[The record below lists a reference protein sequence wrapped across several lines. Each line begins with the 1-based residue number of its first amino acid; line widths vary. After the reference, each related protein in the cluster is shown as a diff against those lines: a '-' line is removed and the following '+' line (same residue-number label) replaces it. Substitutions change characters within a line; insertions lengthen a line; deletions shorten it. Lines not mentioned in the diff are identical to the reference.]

1 MKKNYVLLIFTFF
14 ILAPCYSAIIY
25 VKPDGSGNGT
35 SWANAY
41 GSLST
46 ALQNA
51 LSGDEIWVKQGT
63 YKPTT
68 GLDANASFTFK
79 NGVKVYGG
87 FIGIETTLTARADVS
102 GTTTFLSGLLST
114 SVHSKTILK
123 VKNSLSDLNLLD
135 GFTIRDAHWV
145 MTAAQNGGAG
155 VQVIASKI
163 ELKNVHINHNTI
175 ELINVLPYANSDSL
189 IGGAGIYSRQS
200 DIKLRNV
207 HVKDNNL
214 NMSYTT
220 IVNNGGSQGSGA
232 GIFVLKG
239 KINFKKGTI
248 DNNRINNTNYLV
260 LGGGGAFI
268 SQADSVHLEA
278 VTVKNNRLISN
289 NSITGA
295 GLHLMSDSKV
305 KLINN
310 LYYNNFCNPTSDG
323 SSNSGHAV
331 YFANTTVTVSN
342 NTFGRNN
349 PINVDPAPEG
359 VSISFSNLTFNNCV
373 FLERFRH
380 SPTGNTIVHNKSI
393 SKYLIDQGTQNN
405 VTIAEMGFVNIHSG
419 NYTPKSCSTYLNIGT
434 NSYNTITTDL
444 NGNPRIVGSAIDP
457 GAIELQNQWDN
468 RVYVDVASTNSTQDG
483 TSWATAF
490 TDLQDALNCG
500 CVVNSVST
508 HPAEVWVAEGTY
520 NLKVPVNSEDPMYAD
535 NYLYQSFLLKKNQ
548 KLYGGLINGATTL
561 TERDT
566 TFATHQSILSGLTE
580 LGKVYVVVEA
590 ANTDFTTELN
600 GFIVQDGYAVQ
611 DPGPVNYNCGPG
623 ISVRDGAITL
633 NNVWVRDNT
642 SRQDGGGIFVQ
653 YSALHADN
661 LKVTGNTSLD
671 GMGGGIAYWTLSG
684 SVIPQSVLKHLE
696 ISNNTADF
704 AGGGL
709 KTEINANITIEDFK
723 IENNTAMYY
732 GGGAYLSQGTVTMA
746 GGVFK
751 NNSLADGSTGGAVFA
766 DNTGTP
772 NTTSF
777 ESVLFSGNTGSN
789 GGAISSANN
798 HLSCVNCTFVGNV
811 ASTNGNVAFVSGI
824 TPGAFSVKNSII
836 VNGTGNDMMGWPAQ
850 TTANPGITI
859 EHSLLTGSLPTV
871 FTNGGNL
878 QLNTDPEFVDAANGD
893 YRLIGCGPAV
903 DMGVNAL
910 ITLNPQHDAGEETRI
925 KNSIVDLGAFE
936 YQYLDLAF
944 TDQPD
949 AVTLNIGETATFT
962 VVTENV
968 GITYQ
973 WQVST
978 NNGTTWTNIANATQP
993 VLTVTNVT
1001 AAMHHYLYRCVL
1013 ADCASSLNSAN
1024 AMLNVNGVTGLDDV
1038 AFAGLTLYPNPAN
1051 SQFALQYA
1059 AATTDVN
1066 LTVYDLNG
1074 RLIHTAD
1081 VSAQQ
1086 LHDGAVVN
1094 VVAWANGVYIIQLTG
1109 GGQATYKFVKN

>member
-1 MKKNYVLLIFTFF
+1 MKKNYVLLIFTLFV
-14 ILAPCYSAIIY
+14 LAPCYSAIIY

-35 SWANAY
+35 SWAMAY

-51 LSGDEIWVKQGT
+51 QSGDEIWVKQGT

-68 GLDANASFTFK
+68 GLDTSASFTFK

-87 FIGIETTLTARADVS
+87 FNGTETTLTARADAT
-102 GTTTFLSGLLST
+102 GTTTFLSGLLSAT
-114 SVHSKTILK
+114 VHSKTILK

-145 MTAAQNGGAG
+145 MSVAQNGGAG

-163 ELKNVHINHNTI
+163 EFKNVHINNNTI
-175 ELINVLPYANSDSL
+175 ELTNLLPYANSDSL
-189 IGGAGIYSRQS
+189 VGGAGIYSRQS

-214 NMSYTT
+214 NMSNANVVAT
-220 IVNNGGSQGSGA
+220 GGAQGSGA

-239 KINFKKGTI
+239 KINFKKGTL

-268 SQADSVHLEA
+268 SQADSVHVEA
-278 VTVKNNRLISN
+278 VKIRNNRLISN
-289 NSITGA
+289 NDIGGA
-295 GLHLMSDSKV
+295 GLYLISDTKV
-305 KLINN
+305 KLVNN
-310 LYYNNFCNPTSDG
+310 LYYNNFCNA
-323 SSNSGHAV
+323 SNTFVNYGHAV
-331 YFANTTVTVSN
+331 YFSFTTATIIN

-349 PINVDPAPEG
+349 PINTDPAPES
-359 VSISFSNLTFNNCV
+359 VFISFSNLTFNNCV
-373 FLERFRH
+373 FLERFKY
-380 SPTGNTIVHNKSI
+380 SVSGNTIVHNKSI
-393 SKYLIDQGTQNN
+393 SKYSINSGTLNN

-419 NYTPKSCSTYLNIGT
+419 NYTPKSCSTYLNTGT
-434 NSYNTITTDL
+434 NSYNTSTTDL
-444 NGNPRIVGSAIDP
+444 NGNPRTVGSAIDP
-457 GAIELQNQWDN
+457 GAVELQNQWDD

-483 TSWATAF
+483 TSWASAF
-490 TDLQDALNCG
+490 NDLQDALNCG
-500 CVVNSVST
+500 CVVNNVST

-520 NLKVPVNSEDPMYAD
+520 NLKVPVNAEDPSYAT
-535 NYLYQSFLLKKNQ
+535 NYLYQKFSLKKNQ
-548 KLYGGLINGATTL
+548 KLYGGLVSGATNL
-561 TERDT
+561 LGRDL
-566 TFATHQSILSGLTE
+566 TFATHQSILSGLTA

-600 GFIVQDGYAVQ
+600 GFIVQDGYAVE
-611 DPGPVNYNCGPG
+611 PNGPVNYNCGPG
-623 ISVRDGAITL
+623 VSARDGAVTL

-642 SRQDGGGIFVQ
+642 SRQDGGGIFLQ
-653 YSALHADN
+653 YAALHADN
-661 LKVTGNTSLD
+661 LKVTGNTSID
-671 GMGGGIAYWTLSG
+671 GMGGGLAYWTSSNTVL
-684 SVIPQSVLKHLE
+684 PQSVLKHLE

-709 KTEINANITIEDFK
+709 KTEINANISIEDFK
-723 IENNTAMYY
+723 IENNTAIHF
-732 GGGAYLSQGTVTMA
+732 GGGAYLSQGTVTFA

-751 NNSLADGSTGGAVFA
+751 DNAVSATGTGGAVYT

-772 NTTSF
+772 GSTSF
-777 ESVLFSGNTGSN
+777 ESVLFTGNTAST
-789 GGAISSANN
+789 GAAITSANN
-798 HLSCVNCTFVGNV
+798 HVSCVNCTFAGNI
-811 ASTNGNVAFVSGI
+811 ASTNGNMAFISGI

-836 VNGTGNDMMGWPAQ
+836 VNGAGNDLVGWPAQ
-850 TTANPGITI
+850 TTANAGITI
-859 EHSLLTGSLPTV
+859 EHSLLTGSLPTL

-893 YRLIGCGPAV
+893 YRFIGCGPGV
-903 DMGVNAL
+903 DVGVNAL

-978 NNGTTWTNIANATQP
+978 NNGTTWTNIINATQP

-1013 ADCASSLNSAN
+1013 TDCASSLSSAG
-1024 AMLNVNGVTGLDDV
+1024 AMLTVNGVTGVNDV
-1038 AFAGLTLYPNPAN
+1038 VFAGLVLYPNPAKT
-1051 SQFALQYA
+1051 QFAIQYA
-1059 AATTDVN
+1059 AATNDVN

-1074 RLIHTAD
+1074 RLIHTAH
-1081 VSAQQ
+1081 VTAQQ
-1086 LHDGAVVN
+1086 LQQGAVIN
-1094 VVAWANGVYIIQLTG
+1094 VAAWANGVYIIQLTG